1 MFTKRKTLAIILLVV
16 FLVAL
21 SAPAAFA
28 ANNAGPSAASPS
40 ADELGNKITKL
51 VQDIGKPLGAAVIF
65 ATLVF
70 AFFRLAVTANNPQ
83 ERAKTI
89 QSLGYIVVAGVGIG
103 GAMFLAGFIMGL
115 GNSLQ

>member
-1 MFTKRKTLAIILLVV
+1 MFTKRKTLAVILLVM
-16 FLVAL
+16 FLATLSAPVAFAAGPPAL
-21 SAPAAFA
+21 SA
-28 ANNAGPSAASPS
+28 
-40 ADELGNKITKL
+40 DDLGNKVTNL
-51 VQDIGKPLGAAVIF
+51 VQTVAKPLGGAVIF

-83 ERAKTI
+83 ERAKTV

-103 GAMFLAGFIMGL
+103 AAIFIAGFIMGL